1 MNKIKNYLF
10 NKFVDYKLKKLSE
23 VSFIA
28 RNDYTSYWNETG
40 EKTYGRL
47 RMFETVNY
55 AMMKVYGHNWN
66 FYTRVNGLVFT
77 EDENGLYLTI
87 KTYRPG
93 MVIGKMGSRI
103 EQLEKV
109 LSSVFLKDTHI
120 NLEETPEL
128 YGLTINENY

>member
-1 MNKIKNYLF
+1 MAIDF
-10 NKFVDYKLKKLSE
+10 HHGIIDC
-23 VSFIA
+23 
-28 RNDYTSYWNETG
+28 
-40 EKTYGRL
+40 
-47 RMFETVNY
+47 
-55 AMMKVYGHNWN
+55 
-66 FYTRVNGLVFT
+66 YTRVNGLVFT

-87 KTYRPG
+87 KTYRPD

>member
-40 EKTYGRL
+40 EKAYGRL

-55 AMMKVYGHNWN
+55 GH
-66 FYTRVNGLVFT
+66 R
-77 EDENGLYLTI
+77 
-87 KTYRPG
+87 
-93 MVIGKMGSRI
+93 
-103 EQLEKV
+103 
-109 LSSVFLKDTHI
+109 LSSWH
-120 NLEETPEL
+120 N
-128 YGLTINENY
+128 